1 MGRDKLVPPNRT
13 PRIHCPKSV
22 GAFAAIVD
30 LAKAMKTSPFRAVA
44 LPTAVAEAARKA
56 AAEGKPDHR
65 IVVVDAPNSNPCRH
79 CLRWAK
85 PGETVILFPY
95 QAIPSGRPYSECGP
109 IFVHSNRCVRY
120 DQPGYPPAF
129 REGRVFRAYNSG
141 CDIIDAVLPDGERPE
156 AVIEKLFE
164 NPDTAF
170 VHARSATRGCYT
182 FQVERI

>member
-1 MGRDKLVPPNRT
+1 M
-13 PRIHCPKSV
+13 
-22 GAFAAIVD
+22 A
-30 LAKAMKTSPFRAVA
+30 LAVVMQTFNFRVVA
-44 LPTAVAEAARKA
+44 LPTEVADAARKA
-56 AAEGKPDHR
+56 AAENRPDHR
-65 IVVVDAPNSNPCRH
+65 IVVVDSPNSAPCRH
-79 CLRWAK
+79 CLQWAR

-95 QAIPSGRPYSECGP
+95 QAIQPDRPYSECGP
-109 IFVHSNRCVRY
+109 IFVHSHRCDRY
-120 DQPGYPPAF
+120 DEPGYPHGF

-141 CDIIDAVLPDGERPE
+141 CDIIDAVLPNGEAPE